1 MIQINGNETYHRPEK
16 MFEKSTERQRERE
29 GNREG
34 GKKREG
40 KADQIAK
47 RQQRDHLI
55 NEEGKSTQSEKGRL
69 QSRLMSMDALYKN
82 MR

>member
-1 MIQINGNETYHRPEK
+1 MLTEQAEWRVKHSIGLTEK
-16 MFEKSTERQRERE
+16 QKNTNVCKRDRKIVFEKSTERQRERE

-55 NEEGKSTQSEKGRL
+55 NEG
-69 QSRLMSMDALYKN
+69 
-82 MR
+82 